1 MHPRIT
7 AKSRKVVFLCV
18 DDVQLI
24 DLAGPLDVFDAANR
38 VVGKPRYRT
47 SLVSL
52 DGGQHRTSSGLEM
65 ATTRASAVRSLD
77 TLVVPGTF
85 TSPEQLTTPRFR
97 KQARRLAKH
106 ASRVVSI
113 CNGAFTL
120 GAIGVLRSKRA
131 TTHWSDCAKL
141 ARDNPE
147 VTVDPDRIFV
157 QDGHVF
163 TSGGAT
169 AGTDLALALVARDLG
184 VKTARAVAKWLV
196 VFLQRPG
203 GQSQFAAA
211 ATMPVCEFKPVDN
224 ALALIHENPAADHRV
239 GVLAKRVGVSPRH
252 FTRLFRAH
260 AETTLAR
267 YVESVRIQ
275 RAALLLE
282 STNLGHSTI
291 ADRCGYS
298 SAELLRQAFRRARN
312 ITPREH
318 RQRFAAPTAEPRR

>member
-1 MHPRIT
+1 MECPQGHAPQDFGQMHKI
-7 AKSRKVVFLCV
+7 VFLCV

-24 DLAGPLDVFDAANR
+24 DIAGPLDVFDTANR
-38 VVGKPRYRT
+38 VVGKQHYRT

-52 DGGQHRTSSGLEM
+52 DGGPHRTSSGLQM
-65 ATTRASAVRSLD
+65 ATTQARHVRRLD

-85 TSPEQLTTPRFR
+85 TSPEQLTAPRFR
-97 KQARRLAKH
+97 TQAARLAKH
-106 ASRVVSI
+106 AKRIVSI

-120 GAIGVLRSKRA
+120 GAIGVLRGKRA
-131 TTHWSDCAKL
+131 TTHWSDCGRL
-141 ARDNPE
+141 ARANPNVE
-147 VTVDPDRIFV
+147 VQPDRIYV

-169 AGTDLALALVARDLG
+169 AGVDLALTLVARDLG
-184 VKTARAVAKWLV
+184 VKAARAVAKWLV

-203 GQSQFAAA
+203 GQSQFS
-211 ATMPVCEFKPVDN
+211 ATASMPVCEFKPVDD
-224 ALALIHENPAADHRV
+224 ALALIHEDPAADHRV
-239 GVLAKRVGVSPRH
+239 ALVAKRVGVSTRH
-252 FTRLFRAH
+252 FARLFRAH
-260 AETTLAR
+260 VETTVAR

-282 STNLGHSTI
+282 STRLGHDAI
-291 ADRCGYS
+291 ADRCGYT

-318 RQRFAAPTAEPRR
+318 RERFTAP